1 MKTLFPRMP
10 DLIPAMVEQLGSRQ
24 IRRMCDIFLVFPAVV
39 MMVVCGFYLALW
51 RVDPFVRFA
60 HMVWVLG
67 FWMVG
72 TLGMFSFIIPA
83 RLKLGFPILILI
95 FSSIALFLAIDF
107 TPLSSFTALFSNPP
121 GLFVSSVIGFL
132 NGLVSWLIVRH
143 FRKEISER

>member
-67 FWMVG
+67 FWMLG
-72 TLGMFSFIIPA
+72 SMGMFGCIIPA
-83 RLKLGFPILILI
+83 RLKLGFPLQIMI
-95 FSSIALFLAIDF
+95 FASIRFSLPSIS
-107 TPLSSFTALFSNPP
+107 PLYPDLLPYSQIHQDCSCL
-121 GLFVSSVIGFL
+121 
-132 NGLVSWLIVRH
+132 R
-143 FRKEISER
+143 

>member
-10 DLIPAMVEQLGSRQ
+10 DLIPAIVEQLGLRRIQ
-24 IRRMCDIFLVFPAVV
+24 RMCDIFLVIPAVV

-83 RLKLGFPILILI
+83 RLKLGFPILLLI
-95 FSSIALFLAIDF
+95 FASINLFLAIYF
-107 TPLSSFTALFSNPP
+107 TPLSRFTAQFSNPP
-121 GLFVSSVIGFL
+121 GLLLSSAMGIL
-132 NGLVSWLIVRH
+132 NSVVGWLIVYR
-143 FRKEISER
+143 FRKEISGR